1 MEQEK
6 LKIPQIAIITASDT
20 ATLQD
25 EVNAALMQ
33 HPDVTDLKVG
43 ANRAVL
49 RFNVSID
56 PPAPPEI
63 ETNTFVKPDYCI
75 SFTDSLN
82 SADSVKAT
90 IALIVPK
97 PEKRFCAE
105 CSVYNWGRGCPYR
118 TDLARPMDPA
128 CNLFNVSITLDG
140 MTGERI
146 EIEEKTTTVKQI
158 ETKEVSQ

>member
-20 ATLQD
+20 VKLQD
-25 EVNAALMQ
+25 AINVELMQ
-33 HPDVTDLKVG
+33 HPDVTDLKIE
-43 ANRAVL
+43 ADRAVIQY
-49 RFNVSID
+49 NITVD

-63 ETNTFVKPDYCI
+63 ETNTFVKPDHCI

-82 SADSVKAT
+82 SADSVKAVV
-90 IALIVPK
+90 ALILPK

-140 MTGERI
+140 VTGERI
-146 EIEEKTTTVKQI
+146 EIEETTTTVKQI
-158 ETKEVSQ
+158 ETKEEA

>member
-6 LKIPQIAIITASDT
+6 LKIPQIAIISASDT
-20 ATLQD
+20 VKLQD
-25 EVNAALMQ
+25 EINAALMQ
-33 HPDVTDLKVG
+33 HPDVTDIKIE
-43 ANRAVL
+43 ADRAVIQY
-49 RFNVSID
+49 NITVD

-63 ETNTFVKPDYCI
+63 ETSTFAKPDYCI

-82 SADSVKAT
+82 SADSVKAVV
-90 IALIVPK
+90 ALILPK

-118 TDLARPMDPA
+118 ADIARPMDPA

-140 MTGERI
+140 VTGERI
-146 EIEEKTTTVKQI
+146 EIEETTTTVKQI
-158 ETKEVSQ
+158 EIKQEA